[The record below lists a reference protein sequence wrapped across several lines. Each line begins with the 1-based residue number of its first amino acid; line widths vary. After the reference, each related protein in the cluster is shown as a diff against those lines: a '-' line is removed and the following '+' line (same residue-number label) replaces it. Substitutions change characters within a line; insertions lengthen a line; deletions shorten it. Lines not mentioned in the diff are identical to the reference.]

1 MANAKS
7 QDNKTKSAI
16 DAILKDAGIDRS
28 GIDLQTIFAM
38 GEAIKSGGDIAI
50 DGKGNITIDGF
61 DPHHPMF
68 GQAGQNPP
76 DDKGADNGGEDC
88 GLLCQGQKLLNGAF
102 SSNVFSN
109 AMSSATNALISSPM
123 ARYYLIIVGII
134 LIILAVAALIL
145 KGGEKAANVVL
156 ESDTAKSAAKL
167 AKFAI

>member
-1 MANAKS
+1 MAKEKS
-7 QDNKTKSAI
+7 QANISAAI
-16 DAILKDAGIDRS
+16 DAILKDNGINRS

-76 DDKGADNGGEDC
+76 TDSDNGGEDC

-109 AMSSATNALISSPM
+109 AASAATNALISSPM

-134 LIILAVAALIL
+134 LILLAVAALIL